1 MHQQDMLIFFEYQRQ
16 IFGICPC
23 CGDFFRLSDTKIYKD
38 ERKSTDWLD
47 KLGKEEEKI
56 QLLQEKLDEDMDF
69 YKEQAREKGRKQAT
83 KMIKKVDKVFLP
95 QKLNPDDAKVIF
107 HPVDFVIF
115 NGMKAGSNGDALKSI
130 ILLDSEKKTTDQKR
144 IQKSIIQSVEKENYE
159 WLTIRV
165 DNDGSITQE

>member
-1 MHQQDMLIFFEYQRQ
+1 MED
-16 IFGICPC
+16 
-23 CGDFFRLSDTKIYKD
+23 KI
-38 ERKSTDWLD
+38 
-47 KLGKEEEKI
+47 
-56 QLLQEKLDEDMDF
+56 DEDMEF
-69 YKEQAREKGRKQAT
+69 YKEQSREKGRKLAN
-83 KMIKKVDKVFLP
+83 KMIKKVDKVFVP

-107 HPVDFVIF
+107 HPVDFVVF